1 MRVVSLAV
9 GCTGS
14 GEVRSRSSK
23 LKTEV
28 DDLLFSVED
37 SLVELADVVG
47 RAEPGIAP
55 GVLAE

>member
-1 MRVVSLAV
+1 LAARAA
-9 GCTGS
+9 

-37 SLVELADVVG
+37 SLVELVDVVG

-55 GVLAE
+55 GLLAEKR